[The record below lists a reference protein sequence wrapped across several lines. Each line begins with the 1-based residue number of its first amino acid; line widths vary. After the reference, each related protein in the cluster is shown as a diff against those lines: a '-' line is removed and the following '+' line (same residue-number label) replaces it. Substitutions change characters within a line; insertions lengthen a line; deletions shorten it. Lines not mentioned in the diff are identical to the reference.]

1 MPILGLGNNSTKSY
15 NRIPTICIDNDFSVT
30 TGFSGTNASA
40 SVSGGKLVITDGGSG
55 GGYASRTF
63 VTHINT
69 VYSYSIDYTDS
80 APGNG
85 TLKFGTSANDNSLK
99 NVNLAA
105 TGTFTGTFTAT
116 AKATHITILVTNAN
130 SVLKFD
136 NLLVQENN

>member
-15 NRIPTICIDNDFSVT
+15 HRVPTICINNDFSVT

-55 GGYASRTF
+55 GGYASRSF
-63 VTHINT
+63 VTHART
-69 VYSYSIDYTDS
+69 VYSYSIDYTDD

-105 TGTFTGTFTAT
+105 EGTFTGTFTAT
-116 AKATHITILVTNAN
+116 TKSTYITILVNNAN
-130 SVLKFD
+130 RILKFD
-136 NLLVQENN
+136 NLLIQEVN